1 MRSQADP
8 CTAGAKEALHTY
20 LGGNKVYSPG
30 GSVKVSYCGEHDGK
44 SWLAEGLDK
53 GSTVEDS
60 ASVTSAMIVKWG
72 LAALEAPETPAV
84 PPGQ

>member
-1 MRSQADP
+1 M
-8 CTAGAKEALHTY
+8 
-20 LGGNKVYSPG
+20 
-30 GSVKVSYCGEHDGK
+30 KVSYCGEHDGK

-84 PPGQ
+84 PPGPAESCSRPPLMPAKTEGALVERASATLP